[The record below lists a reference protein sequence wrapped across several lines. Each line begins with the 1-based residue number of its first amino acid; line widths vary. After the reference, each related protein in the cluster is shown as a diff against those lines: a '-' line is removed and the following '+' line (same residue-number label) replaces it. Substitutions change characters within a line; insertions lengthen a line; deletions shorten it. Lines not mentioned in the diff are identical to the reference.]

1 MNDKQENR
9 PRRRVGRRGGF
20 LVETLEPRALLTAST
35 ETFVGPSLT
44 NLFAEAKQGKNTAPA
59 VITKMVTA
67 LQSQL
72 ISGPLADLN
81 SGAVNSNG
89 FIVEAQALEI
99 RYEQNLVA
107 QKIAGHF
114 PKIEIDQILR
124 LQGQSV
130 VASLIAENQ
139 RSEVGLIPGSNLS
152 WTFQSTIKSLT
163 SGPIQGIGTA
173 KSVPASLTKAF
184 RNQLNLLSNDLGNGS
199 LTLDQFN
206 TTLGAEAEAYRGQIH
221 AAIQPSS
228 LAISGR
234 TDNRINIL
242 ESTVNTIAQAAPTNA
257 SSQAA
262 SAIKTFVGSVLD
274 TTGIFG
280 PRGAFSKVPANITQ
294 HPSANQGQVV
304 SLITGVS
311 GATGSDGTATLTATV
326 NSFNGSPV
334 MGQTVAFTLD
344 GAFAGVAVTNF
355 VGVAT
360 LNEVPTTAPV
370 GLDPSGVLARF
381 ATNTNF
387 LSSYST
393 GNLTVN
399 QTSTTISN
407 VSGTGVFGG
416 TDSFQATLTNL
427 ATNLP
432 FAGRVVTFSLDGN
445 PIGSAVTDA
454 NGRATLSGIS
464 STNSAGTDTSGVV
477 ASFAGTTDI
486 AASTAQGN
494 LVITQAGSALAQV
507 SGVAGLGGTATLTAT
522 LTSAVTHQGVA
533 GAIVNFT
540 LDGVSVGNAVTSSSG
555 VATLTGVATS
565 DGQGTHAGNVAANF
579 AGNTNYLAATNSSG
593 NLVVSQN
600 NTAVSGVSGVATRG
614 GTASLTATL
623 INSST
628 SLGITGA
635 TISFKLDGVSVGT
648 AVTNSSGVANLT
660 GVATADA
667 VGTVANGVI
676 ASFAGTTNDVA
687 SSGTGNLVVSPA
699 GTTLNSVSGSAAVGG
714 TATLTATLIAGN
726 TGIPISGETVLFHL
740 DGTSVGSAVTNNA
753 GVATLTGVAT
763 SKAAGT
769 DVGGVVANFA
779 GAANYAASTATG
791 NLVVA
796 SNPAS
801 LASVSG
807 TASFGGTAVLVA
819 TFTNATTNQPIAG
832 KTINFTLDGV
842 SAGSAVTN
850 VSGIA
855 TLAGVATSRAVG
867 VDTNGVA
874 ASFAGDSSAA
884 SASATGNL
892 VVSPAAT
899 TLGLV
904 SGTANSGG
912 TATLAATLLS
922 SVTSLGIAG
931 QTVDFKL
938 DGTSVGTAVTG
949 TNGVATLTGV
959 ATTDAVGTHTG
970 AVVVNYAATT
980 NYGSSQGTGN
990 LIVTGA
996 A

>member
-1 MNDKQENR
+1 M
-9 PRRRVGRRGGF
+9 
-20 LVETLEPRALLTAST
+20 
-35 ETFVGPSLT
+35 
-44 NLFAEAKQGKNTAPA
+44 
-59 VITKMVTA
+59 
-67 LQSQL
+67 
-72 ISGPLADLN
+72 
-81 SGAVNSNG
+81 
-89 FIVEAQALEI
+89 
-99 RYEQNLVA
+99 
-107 QKIAGHF
+107 
-114 PKIEIDQILR
+114 
-124 LQGQSV
+124 
-130 VASLIAENQ
+130 
-139 RSEVGLIPGSNLS
+139 
-152 WTFQSTIKSLT
+152 
-163 SGPIQGIGTA
+163 
-173 KSVPASLTKAF
+173 
-184 RNQLNLLSNDLGNGS
+184 
-199 LTLDQFN
+199 
-206 TTLGAEAEAYRGQIH
+206 
-221 AAIQPSS
+221 
-228 LAISGR
+228 
-234 TDNRINIL
+234 
-242 ESTVNTIAQAAPTNA
+242 
-257 SSQAA
+257 
-262 SAIKTFVGSVLD
+262 
-274 TTGIFG
+274 
-280 PRGAFSKVPANITQ
+280 
-294 HPSANQGQVV
+294 
-304 SLITGVS
+304 
-311 GATGSDGTATLTATV
+311 
-326 NSFNGSPV
+326 
-334 MGQTVAFTLD
+334 
-344 GAFAGVAVTNF
+344 
-355 VGVAT
+355 
-360 LNEVPTTAPV
+360 
-370 GLDPSGVLARF
+370 
-381 ATNTNF
+381 
-387 LSSYST
+387 
-393 GNLTVN
+393 
-399 QTSTTISN
+399 
-407 VSGTGVFGG
+407 
-416 TDSFQATLTNL
+416 
-427 ATNLP
+427 
-432 FAGRVVTFSLDGN
+432 
-445 PIGSAVTDA
+445 
-454 NGRATLSGIS
+454 
-464 STNSAGTDTSGVV
+464 
-477 ASFAGTTDI
+477 
-486 AASTAQGN
+486 
-494 LVITQAGSALAQV
+494 
-507 SGVAGLGGTATLTAT
+507 
-522 LTSAVTHQGVA
+522 
-533 GAIVNFT
+533 
-540 LDGVSVGNAVTSSSG
+540 
-555 VATLTGVATS
+555 
-565 DGQGTHAGNVAANF
+565 
-579 AGNTNYLAATNSSG
+579 
-593 NLVVSQN
+593 
-600 NTAVSGVSGVATRG
+600 
-614 GTASLTATL
+614 
-623 INSST
+623 
-628 SLGITGA
+628 
-635 TISFKLDGVSVGT
+635 
-648 AVTNSSGVANLT
+648 
-660 GVATADA
+660 
-667 VGTVANGVI
+667 I